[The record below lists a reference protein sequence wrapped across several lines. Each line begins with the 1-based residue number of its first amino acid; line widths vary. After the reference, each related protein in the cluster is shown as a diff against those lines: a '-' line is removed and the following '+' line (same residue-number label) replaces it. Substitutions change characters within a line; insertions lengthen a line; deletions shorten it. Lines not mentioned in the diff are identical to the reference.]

1 MCMNEETIKEFGKDI
16 GKVEE
21 VDTNAKGE
29 CIGKYARLRVSVDVT
44 ESLVK
49 ILSLEPDEV
58 EKEVVE
64 MVNMEKEGF
73 EAEQWKKKRKKTLCQ
88 CYTKSCRI
96 FAMYVAALGIS
107 LGSVTSI
114 KIKLEM
120 RWLMDHG

>member
-1 MCMNEETIKEFGKDI
+1 MCMNEETIKEFEKDI

-21 VDTNAKGE
+21 MDTNARRE
-29 CIGKYARLRVSVDVT
+29 CIGKYTRLRVSVDVT

-49 ILSLEPDEV
+49 ILSLKPEEV

-64 MVNMEKEGF
+64 IVDMEKKGF
-73 EAEQWKKKRKKTLCQ
+73 EAEQGKKKRKKTLCQ
-88 CYTKSCRI
+88 CYMKSCRI

-107 LGSVTSI
+107 LESVTSI

-120 RWLMDHG
+120 KWLMDHG